1 MKDRFSKHADQY
13 VQFRPAYPREL
24 YEFIYLHLKQFDVA
38 WDAGTG
44 NGQAARELSKKFQK
58 VFATDISDKQLLNA
72 YRAENIFYSVANEK
86 SSMAGQSV
94 DLITV
99 AQAAHW
105 FDMKS
110 FSEEVNRVL
119 KPHGKLA
126 VWGYGLLTINSSI
139 DKVISLFYNTVI
151 GIYWDQE
158 RRHIEDHY
166 KSLYFPF
173 KEISTPPFTISLLWT
188 LEELKGYIT
197 TWSAVQKYISEK
209 GDNPVDKLMLEIR
222 THWSGER
229 QIVNFPVFL
238 KLGMKQH
245 LIHKVK
251 SH

>member
-1 MKDRFSKHADQY
+1 MKDRFSKQANQY
-13 VQFRPAYPREL
+13 VQFRPVYPREL

-44 NGQAARELSKKFQK
+44 NGQAARELAKRFQK
-58 VFATDISDKQLLNA
+58 VFATDISEKQLLSA
-72 YRAENIFYSVANEK
+72 YQAENIFYSVSSEK
-86 SSMAGQSV
+86 SSLADQSV

-105 FDMKS
+105 FEMKS

-119 KPHGKLA
+119 KPHGILA

-139 DKVISLFYNTVI
+139 DKVINHFYNKVI

-158 RRHIEDHY
+158 RRHIEEHY

-188 LEELKGYIT
+188 LEELRGYVT

-209 GDNPVDKLMLEIR
+209 GANPVDKLMSEIS

-238 KLGMKQH
+238 KLGMR
-245 LIHKVK
+245 
-251 SH
+251 